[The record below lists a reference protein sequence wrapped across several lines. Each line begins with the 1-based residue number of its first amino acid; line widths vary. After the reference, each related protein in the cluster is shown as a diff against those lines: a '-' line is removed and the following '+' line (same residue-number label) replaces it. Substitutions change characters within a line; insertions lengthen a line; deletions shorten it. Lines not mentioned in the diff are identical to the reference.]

1 MRGNWSAE
9 YNRSDF
15 ENTIVDASKKYDSY
29 QQLLFKGSYR
39 LKARL
44 SANAAAGYENNN
56 LISGAESGFT
66 GNIGAGWNPS
76 RRFFVSGSVG
86 RRVYGT
92 TKAFLLN
99 YRARRAEFSAG
110 YDEEVTNNTGVNSAN
125 GIDNNLNNPQ
135 NPAGNP
141 AGVPTQNNALFP
153 TLSNEIFVRK
163 RFSSDFTLNSRKGS
177 LKWFVF
183 NERREF
189 QSIGRNDEDVFGS
202 SITLQFLFGQTL
214 YATLLADWSRT
225 NYNDGGLLSSGSQT
239 VEVPDRVDD
248 ISRGELS
255 LNKKVS
261 KQVIIKLAYSYNERA
276 SNFSSKDYNQN
287 VVTANVDVILDR
299 TK

>member
-1 MRGNWSAE
+1 M
-9 YNRSDF
+9 
-15 ENTIVDASKKYDSY
+15 
-29 QQLLFKGSYR
+29 
-39 LKARL
+39 
-44 SANAAAGYENNN
+44 
-56 LISGAESGFT
+56 
-66 GNIGAGWNPS
+66 
-76 RRFFVSGSVG
+76 
-86 RRVYGT
+86 
-92 TKAFLLN
+92 
-99 YRARRAEFSAG
+99 
-110 YDEEVTNNTGVNSAN
+110 TNNTGVNSAN